1 MKPAITPGEILL
13 EDYLIP
19 MGISQNAL
27 ARALGI
33 SPRNI
38 KEIVLGRRCITPK
51 MSLKLGKFFKQ
62 SAQVWFNIQ
71 TTCDL
76 RQLQKKEKQITATVS
91 KDYTEL
97 AA

>member
-19 MGISQNAL
+19 MDISQNAL
-27 ARALGI
+27 AQALGI
-33 SPRNI
+33 SSTSI

-62 SAQVWFNIQ
+62 SAQFWFNIQ
-71 TTCDL
+71 TTCDF
-76 RQLQKKEKQITATVS
+76 RQLLKKEKQITATVT